1 MESMRG
7 KGGIASEQQHEL
19 GSGTWLNLG
28 VSEAL
33 LDGGKRGGMILS
45 PVYIPGFKEPQS
57 FRYILKK
64 VSRKR
69 KLFQG
74 KNVEE

>member
-7 KGGIASEQQHEL
+7 KGGIASEQQHDL

-33 LDGGKRGGMILS
+33 LDGEKRGGMILS
-45 PVYIPGFKEPQS
+45 PVYIPGFKKTTKFQVHPKEGFQEKETLS
-57 FRYILKK
+57 GKK
-64 VSRKR
+64 C
-69 KLFQG
+69 
-74 KNVEE
+74 